1 MEDQNRLLEFTLV
14 PLGLLILFAYHLWL
28 LYRIVKHPTK
38 TFIGVN
44 AISRRFWV
52 LSMMEDVSKNGVL
65 AVQTLR
71 NNIMASTLLAST
83 AVMLSSLIAILMAS
97 GKHSHSSFLNVLGER
112 SQFSFSVKYF
122 SILLCFL
129 TTFLFNVQSV
139 RYFSHGSILINVPY
153 KKMSSDPLQ
162 QAATV
167 EYVAATINRGGIF
180 WSIGL
185 RAFYFSF
192 PIYLWIFGP
201 IPMFLSC
208 SVLVFTLY
216 ILDTPIDFR
225 PPSTTTGTV
234 SDRKNNDVEAASAET
249 NYNDH
254 THLRESLF

>member
-112 SQFSFSVKYF
+112 SQFSFSVKVLLHPPLLPHHFPLQCAVRKVLQPWEYTDKRAVQENVVGPPAAGGHGGVRGGDHQQGRHLLVHR
-122 SILLCFL
+122 SQGLLLLLPHLPLDLRPHPHVPQLLCARL
-129 TTFLFNVQSV
+129 HSLHP
-139 RYFSHGSILINVPY
+139 RYPHRFPAAVDNHRHGFRQ
-153 KKMSSDPLQ
+153 KK
-162 QAATV
+162 
-167 EYVAATINRGGIF
+167 
-180 WSIGL
+180 
-185 RAFYFSF
+185 
-192 PIYLWIFGP
+192 
-201 IPMFLSC
+201 
-208 SVLVFTLY
+208 
-216 ILDTPIDFR
+216 
-225 PPSTTTGTV
+225 
-234 SDRKNNDVEAASAET
+234 
-249 NYNDH
+249 
-254 THLRESLF
+254 